1 MKSFFVSLFLTII
14 VSAENYKLEAS
25 LDMFINLPSAY
36 DITPASLEKSFKKG
50 TFSKNP
56 YFSWLNEEK
65 SRAIFKK
72 NSATNVFVDLTI
84 LEKSIKVD
92 ELIIDFEGRYF
103 QRMHHLNFQQSR
115 QWASFPGENSIV
127 GHSRLENIS
136 ANN

>member
-1 MKSFFVSLFLTII
+1 MKSFLVSLFLTII

-36 DITPASLEKSFKKG
+36 NITPASLEKTFKKG

-72 NSATNVFVDLTI
+72 NSATNVFVDHTI

-92 ELIIDFEGRYF
+92 E
-103 QRMHHLNFQQSR
+103 
-115 QWASFPGENSIV
+115 
-127 GHSRLENIS
+127 
-136 ANN
+136 